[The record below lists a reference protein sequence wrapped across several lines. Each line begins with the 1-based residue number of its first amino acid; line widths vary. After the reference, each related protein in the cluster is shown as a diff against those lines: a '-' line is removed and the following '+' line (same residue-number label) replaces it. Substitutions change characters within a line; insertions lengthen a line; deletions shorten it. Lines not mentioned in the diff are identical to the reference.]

1 MQHKTIVLKL
11 LLVVLLFLFVLIAAA
26 CLDFDIA
33 DKPSEF
39 VWPLNEKPEN
49 IFGPVGAWV
58 SFHINYYI
66 GAGIYMLLLGLSGF
80 TVVAIRGR
88 QITQPVLRTIG
99 LLLCVISVSVI
110 ANFTS
115 GIFPSHFP
123 AGGGGIL
130 GLFFAAI
137 LKANFAT
144 FGSWPIVIM
153 SFIVGSI
160 LLADS
165 LAIAVYKSIFYFIL
179 RLFTGKGADER
190 IKEKQ
195 QKENEKEQLRQK
207 LKEEKKAAKEA
218 MKEAKMAAKRAK
230 AAEKRALKAAKKGQ
244 YVQAADDNLSSKE
257 LFDSD
262 KDQTPAP
269 ESDEPG
275 GIPYEPE
282 DEEAEEEM
290 ADMQERNASEV
301 DKVKIVLPPVGSKKR
316 EPFIQKTYEDY
327 VLPPLDLLE
336 EPEDDFNT
344 DIESQVRGQID
355 QLCYAFENFN
365 VDAKVVGA
373 EPGPTITL
381 FEIDLGAGVKVNDIA
396 KLKVDLSRTLGV
408 PNVRIISSMPGRQ
421 TMGIEV
427 PNKIR
432 EVVRLKDLILRAG
445 SKPHDMKIPLFL
457 GKDSSGD
464 AIVTDMADMPHCLI
478 AGTTG
483 SGKSVCVNDIIT
495 SILLTKRPD
504 EVQMILVDPKMVE
517 MTPYQELP
525 HLMCPLVTEM
535 AKAER
540 ILAWAV
546 EKMEERYILFR
557 DAKARDISSYNRLT
571 RKQLIERFDPQTEED
586 EARIP
591 KKLPYIVIIV
601 DELADLMMTNR
612 EVEDHIVR
620 LAQKSRAVGIH
631 MVLATQRPQRDVVT
645 GLIKSNLPA
654 RISFKVAT
662 GLDSRIILD
671 QTGAET
677 LLGKGDMLFLH
688 PKTSKIYRAQGAY
701 LEDEEIERII
711 RHLKDVAQP
720 QFHPELMQLDRIE
733 LGETPLDPLFDD
745 AVRVVLENQRGS
757 GSLLQRKL
765 GVGYNRAQRL
775 IEMMAEYGILGE
787 HKNAQAREVML
798 TMEQWEEIKKEQESG

>member
-1 MQHKTIVLKL
+1 MQHKTIIIRL
-11 LLVVLLFLFVLIAAA
+11 LLVVALFLFILTAAA

-33 DKPSEF
+33 DKPGEY
-39 VWPLNEKPEN
+39 VWPQNEKAEN
-49 IFGPVGAWV
+49 ILGPAGAWV
-58 SFHINYYI
+58 SYYINYYV

-80 TVVAIRGR
+80 ALVAIRGR
-88 QITQPVLRTIG
+88 RITQPVLRTIG
-99 LLLCVISVSVI
+99 LLLCVASVSVV

-123 AGGGGIL
+123 AGGGGVL
-130 GLFFAAI
+130 GLYFATI
-137 LKANFAT
+137 LKANFAI
-144 FGSWPIVIM
+144 FGSWPIVIV
-153 SFIVGSI
+153 SFVVGSI

-165 LAIAVYKSIFYFIL
+165 LAIAIYKSIFYFIL
-179 RLFTGKGADER
+179 RVFTGKGADER
-190 IKEKQ
+190 IREKQ
-195 QKENEKEQLRQK
+195 QRENEKEQLRQK
-207 LKEEKKAAKEA
+207 LKEDKKAAKEA
-218 MKEAKMAAKRAK
+218 EKAAKKAAK
-230 AAEKRALKAAKKGQ
+230 DARAAEKRALKAARKGE
-244 YVQAADDNLSSKE
+244 YVQTSGGNLSSKE
-257 LFDSD
+257 LFDE
-262 KDQTPAP
+262 TP
-269 ESDEPG
+269 DEPDTDT
-275 GIPYEPE
+275 PRAAPFVPEE
-282 DEEAEEEM
+282 DEYELEM
-290 ADMQERNASEV
+290 ADMQERETSDA
-301 DKVKIVLPPVGSKKR
+301 DKVKIVLPPVGTKKR

-336 EPEDDFNT
+336 EPEEDFNT

-355 QLCYAFENFN
+355 QLSYAFENFN

-381 FEIDLGAGVKVNDIA
+381 FEIELGAGVKVNDIA
-396 KLKVDLSRTLGV
+396 KLRVDISRTLGV
-408 PNVRIISSMPGRQ
+408 PNVRILSSMPGRQ

-427 PNKIR
+427 PNKVR

-483 SGKSVCVNDIIT
+483 SGKSVCVNDIII

-535 AKAER
+535 SKAER

-557 DAKARDISSYNRLT
+557 DAKARDISSYNHLT
-571 RKQLIERFDPQTEED
+571 RKQLIERFDPQTDEE

-701 LEDEEIERII
+701 LEDEEIEAVI

-720 QFHPELMQLDRIE
+720 QFHPELMQLDRID
-733 LGETPLDPLFDD
+733 LGEAPLDPVFDD

-798 TMEQWEEIKKEQESG
+798 TIEQWEEMKKEQESG